1 MILMVVKSVKKVD
14 IIIREIKTE
23 NNDEKK
29 ALKKVWKTFITKRS
43 EEIITE
49 R

>member
-23 NNDEKK
+23 KNDAKK
-29 ALKKVWKTFITKRS
+29 ALKKVWKTFIKKDLR
-43 EEIITE
+43 